1 MYIDIAALYFSIIQ
15 MLPLSYVADASLVWP
30 QAGKAAMGKHDY
42 NSAAHMY
49 SDAVKCH
56 GSSCQ
61 NDSCSDKTLHSQ
73 LLVDRGG
80 VYYQQDRFMHA
91 LADCN
96 RALQLIPNCSK
107 ALTLRINGAEKY
119 NDTARVLQV
128 LS

>member
-1 MYIDIAALYFSIIQ
+1 
-15 MLPLSYVADASLVWP
+15 
-30 QAGKAAMGKHDY
+30 MGKRDY
-42 NSAAHMY
+42 KLAAQMY
-49 SDAVKCH
+49 SDALKCH

-80 VYYQQDRFMHA
+80 VYYQQDHFMHA

-96 RALQLIPNCSK
+96 RALQLAPNCSQ
-107 ALTLRINGAEKY
+107 ALTLRIDVAEKY

-128 LS
+128 LSRLR